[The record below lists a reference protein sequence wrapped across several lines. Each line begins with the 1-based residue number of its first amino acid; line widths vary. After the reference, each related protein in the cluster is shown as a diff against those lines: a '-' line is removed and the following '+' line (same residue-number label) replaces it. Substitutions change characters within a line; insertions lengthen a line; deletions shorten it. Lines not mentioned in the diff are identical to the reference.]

1 MSHKV
6 PPQRHQDLFALPH
19 LSAINPDV
27 PARRIDVSTYRRH
40 RKHAL
45 LILLHTSLLANRQKI
60 NKPWK
65 PERCCIVNVNPSWV
79 DCWSLTY
86 PVRGKKTLKY
96 WKYSQSELNSTIYSG
111 LYLYPFF
118 HNLSHH
124 ICKLECS
131 LLEFHVVDQHKLEIV
146 KKNDTYLT

>member
-86 PVRGKKTLKY
+86 PVRIKILKIFTVRI
-96 WKYSQSELNSTIYSG
+96 K
-111 LYLYPFF
+111 F
-118 HNLSHH
+118 HHLQWLVFIPLFPQFVTSH
-124 ICKLECS
+124 L
-131 LLEFHVVDQHKLEIV
+131 Q
-146 KKNDTYLT
+146 T